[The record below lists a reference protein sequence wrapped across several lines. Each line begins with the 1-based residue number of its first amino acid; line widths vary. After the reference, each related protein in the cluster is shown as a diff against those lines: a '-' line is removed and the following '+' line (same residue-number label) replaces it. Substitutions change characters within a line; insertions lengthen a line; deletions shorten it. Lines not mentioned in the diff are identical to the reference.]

1 MKTTAKRLK
10 TLFYICIAFELLLIV
25 LYESN
30 VLLEGAWTGNAEA
43 EFLVMT
49 LMQLVTV
56 CAIPLALRLM
66 KFSAVRQYITSHG
79 IPGLLHISVLRQLM
93 LFVPMFL
100 NSVFY
105 YEFVKAG
112 FGYLAIILAIS
123 LVFIVPTQSRCA
135 SEL

>member
-1 MKTTAKRLK
+1 MKSLAKRLK
-10 TLFYICIAFELLLIV
+10 TLFYIGIALELLLIA

-30 VLLEGAWTGNAEA
+30 VLLEGAWCGNAEA
-43 EFLVMT
+43 EFIVMT

-56 CAIPLALRLM
+56 CAIPLALRLL
-66 KFSAVRQYITSHG
+66 KFSVVRQYVTSHG
-79 IPGLLHISVLRQLM
+79 EQGLQKMSVLRMLL
-93 LFVPMFL
+93 LFVPMLL

>member
-1 MKTTAKRLK
+1 MKSLVKRLK
-10 TLFYICIAFELLLIV
+10 TLFYIGIALELLLIA

-30 VLLEGAWTGNAEA
+30 VLLEGAWCGNAEA
-43 EFLVMT
+43 EFIVMT

-56 CAIPLALRLM
+56 CAIPLALRLL
-66 KFSAVRQYITSHG
+66 KFSVVRQYVTSHG
-79 IPGLLHISVLRQLM
+79 EHGLQKMSVLRMLL
-93 LFVPMFL
+93 LFVPMLL

>member
-1 MKTTAKRLK
+1 MKSLAKRLK
-10 TLFYICIAFELLLIV
+10 TLFYIGIALELLLIA

-30 VLLEGAWTGNAEA
+30 VLLEGAWCGNAEA
-43 EFLVMT
+43 EFIVMT

-56 CAIPLALRLM
+56 CAIPLALRLL
-66 KFSAVRQYITSHG
+66 KFSVVRQYVTSHG
-79 IPGLLHISVLRQLM
+79 EQGLQKMSVFRMLL
-93 LFVPMFL
+93 LFVPILL

>member
-1 MKTTAKRLK
+1 MKSLVKRLK
-10 TLFYICIAFELLLIV
+10 TLFYIGIALELLLIA

-30 VLLEGAWTGNAEA
+30 VLLEGAWCGNAEA
-43 EFLVMT
+43 EFIVMT

-56 CAIPLALRLM
+56 CAIPLALRLL
-66 KFSAVRQYITSHG
+66 KFSVVRQYVTSHG
-79 IPGLLHISVLRQLM
+79 EQGLQKMSVLRMLL
-93 LFVPMFL
+93 LFVPMLL